1 MLINFEM
8 CSIQESSSII
18 YIIHHINE
26 TLIQKQTDTKLLSIN
41 LIISIHGR
49 YVILWYFV

>member
-8 CSIQESSSII
+8 CSIQESFSII

>member
-1 MLINFEM
+1 M
-8 CSIQESSSII
+8 
-18 YIIHHINE
+18 HHISE

-49 YVILWYFV
+49 YVIVWSFV